1 VNITRRGLFAGS
13 AGAVLSGAAPAFAAA
28 DIVVNGTS
36 ARDSF
41 ARFRGAS
48 YRCAIGHGGIRKNK
62 KEGDGATP
70 AGAWPIR
77 SVLYRPDRVTL
88 PKLAFD
94 VRELTPED
102 GWCDAAADPL
112 YNRAVKLPYAASA
125 ERLWR
130 DDGIYDVIVVLG
142 YNDKPVV
149 PGRGSAIFMH
159 IARPTYSPTLG
170 CVALARENL
179 LEVLARAT
187 QGTRVVV
194 RKAA

>member
-1 VNITRRGLFAGS
+1 MMTRRTLVAGS
-13 AGAVLSGAAPAFAAA
+13 AGTLLIAAAPALAAT
-28 DIVVNGTS
+28 DIVVTGNT
-36 ARDSF
+36 
-41 ARFRGAS
+41 ARFGRAR

-77 SVLYRPDRVTL
+77 SVLYRPDRITL

-94 VRELTPED
+94 MRKLTPED
-102 GWCDAAADPL
+102 GWCDASADPM

-125 ERLWR
+125 EKLWR

-159 IARPTYSPTLG
+159 IARPNYSPTLG
-170 CVALARENL
+170 CVAFARENL
-179 LEVLARAT
+179 LEILARAT
-187 QGTRVVV
+187 PGTRVVV
-194 RKAA
+194 RKSAA